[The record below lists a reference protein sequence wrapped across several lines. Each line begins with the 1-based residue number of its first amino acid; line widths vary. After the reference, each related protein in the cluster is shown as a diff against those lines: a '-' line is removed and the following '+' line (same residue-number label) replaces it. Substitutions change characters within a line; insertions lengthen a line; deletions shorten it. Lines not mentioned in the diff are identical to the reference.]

1 MAAKPEETSNP
12 GATNTGSRQSLS
24 PRKGGGKPPTSPAG
38 SRQHRGCGRAE
49 SGETA
54 PTARGGF
61 SSFAQGSQ
69 CLSSDGLLEAG
80 ARPAGGGT
88 HPPVLSGES
97 NPEASRPS
105 THTVCSLLFLRACI
119 ILDILTI
126 FGLFVL
132 SLTGPWSLVLCSFV
146 HCFIPGP
153 KTVPGTE

>member
-38 SRQHRGCGRAE
+38 SRHHRGCGRAE

-97 NPEASRPS
+97 NTGGKQAQHPHSLLPAFPQSMHHPW
-105 THTVCSLLFLRACI
+105 HTYNFWFICPFFDWSMKPGALQFCSLFYLW
-119 ILDILTI
+119 
-126 FGLFVL
+126 
-132 SLTGPWSLVLCSFV
+132 P
-146 HCFIPGP
+146 
-153 KTVPGTE
+153 